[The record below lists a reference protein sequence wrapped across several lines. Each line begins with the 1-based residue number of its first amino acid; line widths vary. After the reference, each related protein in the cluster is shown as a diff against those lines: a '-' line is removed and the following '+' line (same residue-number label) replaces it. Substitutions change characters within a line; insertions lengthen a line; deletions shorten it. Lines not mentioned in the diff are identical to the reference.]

1 MDYFHH
7 ILYGIFMAYF
17 GLISP
22 GMLNMTALKI
32 RINTGKFESITFAIG
47 ASIVVFIF
55 ASYYVN
61 SSIREHKRNNELLKF
76 NLQQE
81 LVLRQNEKLATLG
94 KLSAGVAHEL
104 NNPAEDIS
112 EEIEEEALEH
122 QFFFQSSIQDLI
134 IAYADVDALGTNP
147 IGLQSTLTTGGVGSG
162 SITITLKHEPLKD
175 APGVSDGDI
184 SEAGGETDIAV
195 TFPIDVQ

>member
-1 MDYFHH
+1 M
-7 ILYGIFMAYF
+7 IK
-17 GLISP
+17 SS
-22 GMLNMTALKI
+22 T
-32 RINTGKFESITFAIG
+32 IT
-47 ASIVVFIF
+47 IF
-55 ASYYVN
+55 ACFMLFLMACEKDPV
-61 SSIREHKRNNELLKF
+61 IPNEE
-76 NLQQE
+76 E
-81 LVLRQNEKLATLG
+81 LITTLTYTLTPVGGGTPVVLNFQDLDG
-94 KLSAGVAHEL
+94 DGGVAPIITDDAIFQANLTYDGSVGLL
-104 NNPAEDIS
+104 NEAEDPAEDIGLEVF
-112 EEIEEEALEH
+112 EESLEH